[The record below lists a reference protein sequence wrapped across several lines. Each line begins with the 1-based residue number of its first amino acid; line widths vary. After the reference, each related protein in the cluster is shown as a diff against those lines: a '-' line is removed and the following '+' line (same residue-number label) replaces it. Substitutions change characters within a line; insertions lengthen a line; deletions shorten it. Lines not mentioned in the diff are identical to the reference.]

1 MGQCR
6 CSSKKHGHGDRC
18 NRPTADNSDFCEECK
33 QQMAIDRITG
43 SNPNLTPMRE
53 GSELT
58 HTADAGDAGSSAKSS
73 HEHRGSRRDP
83 EERPINQADKNQ
95 VREKM
100 MDKTLADSFPTSDPP
115 SSIPDP
121 AEDDPLV

>member
-1 MGQCR
+1 
-6 CSSKKHGHGDRC
+6 
-18 NRPTADNSDFCEECK
+18 
-33 QQMAIDRITG
+33 MAIDRITG

-53 GSELT
+53 GSEHT

-73 HEHRGSRRDP
+73 HEHRGSQRDP